1 MDGNA
6 MVTPEE
12 AARRLGMSVD
22 SFRECMKQNVFPI
35 PIGIAI
41 LKPGNKH
48 YTYYVY
54 EAKLEELEK
63 FWGLCD

>member
-22 SFRECMKQNVFPI
+22 SLRECMWQNALPI
-35 PIGIAI
+35 QIGVAI
-41 LKPGNKH
+41 KKDGNKH
-48 YTYYVY
+48 RTFYIY
-54 EAKLEELEK
+54 EHRLEKLEQ
-63 FWGLCD
+63 FWGLVD